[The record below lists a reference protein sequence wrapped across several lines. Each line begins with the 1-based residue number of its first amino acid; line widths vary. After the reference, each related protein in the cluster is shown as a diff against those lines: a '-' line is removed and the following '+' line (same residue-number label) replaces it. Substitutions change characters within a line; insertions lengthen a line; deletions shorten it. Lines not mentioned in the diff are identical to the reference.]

1 MSTPTSNRPNKRELQ
16 KLGPSKG
23 PGVPKSG
30 SIPDG
35 QQKTAFNLGTGPTGV
50 QGKPFFGMLK
60 NRGASA

>member
-1 MSTPTSNRPNKRELQ
+1 MAKPTSYRPNKRELQ
-16 KLGPSKG
+16 KLNPSKG

-35 QQKTAFNLGTGPTGV
+35 KQATAFDLGTGPTGV

-60 NRGASA
+60 NRGNS